1 MSSVLLT
8 PADESRLYT
17 EVEICGLLHIPLP
30 RFRFLRRR
38 RLIPFIRLGYR
49 SYRYDL
55 VDVRNALNRL
65 KVKALS

>member
-1 MSSVLLT
+1 MPSTSLT
-8 PADESRLYT
+8 PDEARLYT
-17 EVEICGLLHIPLP
+17 EIEICDVLRIPQP

-38 RLIPFIRLGYR
+38 RLIPFVRLGYR